1 MQRER
6 LWTKNFV
13 LTALVNIMVFFN
25 AHLLLSTLAI
35 YAISR
40 FRVGDAAGGTAASL
54 FVIGALV
61 IRPLSG
67 LLMARL
73 PIKALFLFC
82 LGIFVITPVLLGFAP
97 SYPVLLVE
105 RFVHGLAFGVAS
117 TIVSAVAVA
126 GLPVSR
132 LAEGTSWYATSTMI
146 GVALGP
152 VAGLALVNSLGFSAV
167 IWAAVLTS
175 GLGVVLTVFVRT
187 SAADPRAGKSGE
199 EEHWITKFISPEALP
214 TALLGMVA
222 SAGYAAIV
230 TYLGLFAEERQI
242 TAASVF
248 FLVYGATVLLSRPF
262 TGPLMDRRG
271 FVIVMLPALAVF
283 AVALAVLS
291 AATNIWLLLLAAFGV
306 GLGYGN
312 VLSAGQTIAVTSVP
326 KHRIGLATA
335 TFFLGI
341 DAGIGLGPI
350 LLGPIVEQFGV
361 HGMYFFM
368 AVVVAVLAGLY
379 GFLNR
384 PR

>member
-40 FRVGDAAGGTAASL
+40 FSVGDAAGGTAASL

-67 LLMARL
+67 LLMAKL

-82 LGIFVITPVLLGFAP
+82 LAVFVVTPLLLGVAP

-126 GLPVSR
+126 GLPATR
-132 LAEGTSWYATSTMI
+132 LAEGTSWYATSTMV

-152 VAGLALVNSLGFSAV
+152 VAGLALVNSLGFNAV
-167 IWAAVLTS
+167 IWAAVITS
-175 GLGVVLTVFVRT
+175 SIGVLLTVFVRT
-187 SAADPRAGKSGE
+187 GAADPRAGKPVE
-199 EEHWITKFISPEALP
+199 NEHWITKFISPEALP
-214 TALLGMVA
+214 AALLGMVA

-230 TYLGLFAEERQI
+230 TYLGLFAEERNI

-271 FVIVMLPALAVF
+271 FVVVMLPALAIF
-283 AVALAVLS
+283 AAALAVLS
-291 AATNIWLLLLAAFGV
+291 AAGNLWWLLLAAFGV

-326 KHRIGLATA
+326 KHRIGMATA

-350 LLGPIVEQFGV
+350 LLGPVVEQFGV

-368 AVVVAVLAGLY
+368 AVVVAVLAGVY
-379 GFLNR
+379 AFLSR

>member
-326 KHRIGLATA
+326 KHRIGMATA

>member
-1 MQRER
+1 MQSDR

-25 AHLLLSTLAI
+25 AHLLLSTMAI

-40 FRVGDAAGGTAASL
+40 FAVGDAAGGTAASL

-61 IRPLSG
+61 LRPFSG
-67 LLMARL
+67 PLMAKL
-73 PIKALFLFC
+73 PIKPLLLFC
-82 LGIFVITPVLLGFAP
+82 LAVFIVTPLLLGIAP
-97 SYPVLLVE
+97 SYPILLIERVL
-105 RFVHGLAFGVAS
+105 HGMSFGVAS
-117 TIVSAVAVA
+117 TIISAVAVA
-126 GLPVSR
+126 GLPASR
-132 LAEGTSWYATSTMI
+132 LAEGTSWYSSSTLV

-152 VAGLALVNSLGFSAV
+152 VAGLALLNAFGFAAV
-167 IWAAVLTS
+167 IWAAVITSVIGALLT
-175 GLGVVLTVFVRT
+175 LQVQTA
-187 SAADPRAGKSGE
+187 AADPKRSVPVTD
-199 EEHWITKFISPEALP
+199 EHWITKFISPEALP

-230 TYLGLFAEERQI
+230 TYLGLFAEERHI
-242 TAASVF
+242 AGASIF
-248 FLVYGATVLLSRPF
+248 FLIYGVAVLLSRPI

-271 FVIVMLPALAVF
+271 FVIVMLPALVVF
-283 AVALAVLS
+283 AIALVVLS
-291 AATNIWLLLLAAFGV
+291 AATNFWWLLVAAFGV

-350 LLGPIVEQFGV
+350 LLGPIVEHFGSN
-361 HGMYFFM
+361 GMYFFM
-368 AVVVAVLAGLY
+368 AVVVALLAALY
-379 GFLNR
+379 AFLNR
-384 PR
+384 RA